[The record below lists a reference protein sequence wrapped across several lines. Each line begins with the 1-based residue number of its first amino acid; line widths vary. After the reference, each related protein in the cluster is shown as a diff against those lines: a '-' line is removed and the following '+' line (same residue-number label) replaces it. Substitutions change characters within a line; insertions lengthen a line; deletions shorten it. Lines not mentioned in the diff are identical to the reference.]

1 MSFKTLNLVVV
12 GPLPPPAGGM
22 ANQTRQLAE
31 LLRSEGARVAVVQT
45 NAAYRPRWAGRL
57 PGVRAAFRLVPYLVG
72 LWHAC
77 GQGQL
82 VHLMAN
88 SGWSWH
94 LFAVPAIIVAR
105 LRGVPVVVNYRG
117 GEAGSFLNGSA
128 GVVRRVMRHVAA
140 LVLPS
145 GYLQAVFQGYG
156 MAGEIVPNII
166 DLERFHP
173 SESPAVGAAPHI
185 VVARNLEQIYGID
198 VALQAFAQIRRSV
211 PSATLSVAGSGPQLA
226 SLQAQAEALGIASA
240 VRFTGRLDRDE
251 MADLYRSADVM
262 INASRVD
269 NMPNSVLEALASGV
283 AVVSTDVGGVP
294 YIVEHE
300 KTALLVPP
308 DVPEPMAKAVVR
320 LLEDDAL
327 RQRLVAAGLAD
338 VVRYQWAS
346 VSAQWLGVYRRAL
359 GGLPQTGS
367 STEGVHS

>member
-1 MSFKTLNLVVV
+1 
-12 GPLPPPAGGM
+12 M

-31 LLRSEGARVAVVQT
+31 LLRSEGARVTVVQT
-45 NAAYRPRWAGRL
+45 NAAYRPQWAGRL
-57 PGVRAAFRLVPYLVG
+57 PGVRAAFRLVPYLVD
-72 LWHAC
+72 LWRAC
-77 GQGQL
+77 GQGRL
-82 VHLMAN
+82 MHLMAN

-94 LFAVPAIIVAR
+94 LFAVPAIVVAR

-117 GEAGSFLNGSA
+117 GEAGSFLSGSA
-128 GVVRRVMRHVAA
+128 GVVRLAMRHVAA
-140 LVLPS
+140 LALPS

-166 DLERFHP
+166 DLQRFRP
-173 SESPAVGAAPHI
+173 SGAPVAGAAAHI
-185 VVARNLEQIYGID
+185 VVARNLETIYGID
-198 VALQAFAQIRRSV
+198 VALQAFAQIRQSV
-211 PSATLSVAGSGPQLA
+211 PLATLSVAGTGPQLA
-226 SLQAQAEALGIASA
+226 SLQAQSEALGIASA

-294 YIVEHE
+294 HIVEHE

-308 DVPEPMAKAVVR
+308 DAPEAMAQAVVR
-320 LLEDDAL
+320 LLEDAAL
-327 RQRLVAAGLAD
+327 RKRLVEAGLAD

-346 VSAQWLGVYRRAL
+346 VSAQWLAVYRRAL
-359 GGLPQTGS
+359 GGLPEVDS
-367 STEGVHS
+367 SVEGARS